1 MLKRSG
7 PNIERTGRPKI
18 SANKLQDEIILIIC
32 LRPFKY
38 ELIKHGIF
46 YQNHKHKVLLLIIH
60 RQYNQKL

>member
-7 PNIERTGRPKI
+7 PNIERTGTPKI

-38 ELIKHGIF
+38 ELTKHREFFIKTINIKF
-46 YQNHKHKVLLLIIH
+46 CY
-60 RQYNQKL
+60 